1 MASKDQIIKQIK
13 FELSQLSARNSQF
26 EFEHLCRHLSRAR
39 ICSNILVSTGPVAK
53 TGDQG
58 RDFETF
64 RTYISETEFSGSVF
78 TQLISEGPLAFA
90 CSIQKDNINS
100 KIKTDVA
107 KIMDSGIPVESIFFF
122 TPHNIKVAD
131 RHDIQNWVKDQFST
145 HLEIFDGENISELLA
160 DSDVFWIAEKYL
172 SISAEF
178 YPREEEGDPWYKEVY
193 EKLGKEGL
201 RFTYTEF
208 YQIKNSGRFTIFNE
222 KFRQDLPLW
231 IDRLKEYLD
240 IDYLNFKW
248 KAIYEIAWLSLK
260 GYSNLEG
267 QEEQLK
273 EYFSRTPSLINLQDI
288 EDAVNLLQ
296 YMSFAVSQEI
306 VGISYDDIN
315 EWINQLIDRVE
326 NLINQNPNPFSQCS
340 LLMTRGFLALTSNF
354 AQAFQHGEGLDFS
367 GAYQWWKKLVDTV
380 DNAPLFHIDILS
392 KILNMFIIYF
402 DKNPNFRE
410 LIESVDQKLSERKGG
425 VIIAENCRKR
435 AEMFYRN
442 EEILKAIKEFHEAKL
457 NWFNEETIHESLI
470 SMLMLSSYYNE
481 LGLTIAGK
489 YYALATAYIALN
501 FDKPM
506 LKPLIPRALF
516 LASSSDYFQGNWLN
530 FLELVRIGFY
540 FHDTL
545 SINPWDYDF
554 HSSLYTV
561 TFHLSMALFI
571 SKLYCEDLFNVIK
584 EMVDH
589 VPILPSI
596 DHTFN
601 EALAKYGELDLNDL
615 WEMFED
621 QLLGSP
627 FNDLAEVQSHVFS
640 ALGIEWNVEW
650 QNTYDLTIIS
660 EQFISVLQ
668 ILLPE
673 LIDIDLCLLR
683 TKVSIEIS
691 LEEIE
696 KPRFEPLS
704 SNEGRKWKI
713 VYPVNY
719 IKNKIDVQKIQTDV
733 FSQVSMILYEIS
745 LLKTEVFKQ
754 TYDLEFFNT
763 ISSKIFVGNT
773 YIEVFKQFIDEDV
786 FKSLIEND
794 FKFTEFERE
803 FNLKENEELKWNNSL
818 GPEYNIEKA
827 VEYLGNRYQYST
839 LSIKYTLERCV
850 KHSDIMDTIM
860 KLRDE
865 GWLDWQILSA
875 LASITIIY
883 RLRQQGINDVQILFE
898 KLSKQM
904 FIEENEDDIAIPTS
918 EFSEENFKLSLNTG
932 LLSTVRIWDLE
943 VHQDTPDFTAIK
955 DFLDIRYKNRTD
967 DIDHEDYF
975 KQVPL

>member
-13 FELSQLSARNSQF
+13 YELSQLSARNSQF

-39 ICSNILVSTGPVAK
+39 ICSNILISTGPVAG

-64 RTYISETEFSGSVF
+64 KTYISNTEFSGSVF

-90 CSIQKDNINS
+90 CSIQKDEIES
-100 KIKTDVA
+100 KIKSDVT

-122 TPHNIKVAD
+122 TPHNVKVAD
-131 RHDIQNWVKDQFST
+131 RHDIQNWVKAQFST

-160 DSDVFWIAEKYL
+160 DSEVFWIAERFL
-172 SISAEF
+172 GISAEF
-178 YPREEEGDPWYKEVY
+178 YPREEEGDPWYRELHA
-193 EKLGKEGL
+193 KLGKEPL
-201 RFTYTEF
+201 RFTYAEF
-208 YQIKNSGRFTIFNE
+208 YQMKKSGRFTISNV
-222 KFRQDLPLW
+222 KFRQDLPFW

-240 IDYLNFKW
+240 IDYINLKW

-260 GYSNLEG
+260 GFSNLEG
-267 QEEQLK
+267 QEDQLN
-273 EYFSRTPSLINLQDI
+273 EYFSRVPSLINLQDI
-288 EDAVNLLQ
+288 EDAANLLQ
-296 YMSFAVSQEI
+296 YMSFAVRQDI
-306 VGISYDDIN
+306 VGFSYDDIN
-315 EWINQLIDRVE
+315 EWINQLINRVE
-326 NLINQNPNPFSQCS
+326 TLLNQNPNPFSQCS

-354 AQAFQHGEGLDFS
+354 VHVFQHNEGLDFS
-367 GAYQWWKKLVDTV
+367 IAYEWWKRLVDTV
-380 DNAPLFHIDILS
+380 DDAPLFHLDILA

-402 DKNPNFRE
+402 DKNPNFRK
-410 LIESVDQKLSERKGG
+410 LIESVDQKLSERKGV
-425 VIIAENCRKR
+425 VIIAENCRNR

-442 EEILKAIKEFHEAKL
+442 GEILKAIKEFHNAKL
-457 NWFNEETIHESLI
+457 KWFNEETIQESLI

-481 LGLTIAGK
+481 LGLMKAGK
-489 YYALATAYIALN
+489 YYALAAAYIALN

-506 LKPLIPRALF
+506 LKPIIPRALF
-516 LASSSDYFQGNWLN
+516 LASSSDYMQGNWLK
-530 FLELVRIGFY
+530 FLELIRIGCY

-554 HSSLYTV
+554 HSSLYTI
-561 TFHLSMALFI
+561 TFHLSMALVI
-571 SKLYCEDLFNVIK
+571 SKLYCEDLFNIIK
-584 EMVDH
+584 EMVE
-589 VPILPSI
+589 VYPIFPFI
-596 DHTFN
+596 EHTFDK
-601 EALAKYGELDLNDL
+601 ALAKYGTMDLNEL
-615 WEMFED
+615 WGMFEE
-621 QLLGSP
+621 QLLGIP
-627 FNDLAEVQSHVFS
+627 FNDHAEVQNHVFS

-650 QNTYDLTIIS
+650 QNSYDLTIIS

-696 KPRFEPLS
+696 KPRFEPLV

-713 VYPVNY
+713 VYPINY
-719 IKNKIDVQKIQTDV
+719 IKNKIDVKKIQADV
-733 FSQVSMILYEIS
+733 FSQVSIILYEIS

-754 TYDLEFFNT
+754 TYNLEFFNT
-763 ISSKIFVGNT
+763 ISSKLFVGNT
-773 YIEVFKQFIDEDV
+773 YIEVFKQFIDEDL

-794 FKFTEFERE
+794 FKITEFERE

-827 VEYLGNRYQYST
+827 VEYLGNRYQYSI
-839 LSIKYTLERCV
+839 LPIKYTLERCV
-850 KHSDIMDTIM
+850 NNSDITDTIM

-875 LASITIIY
+875 LAGITIIY

-904 FIEENEDDIAIPTS
+904 FIEENEDDIVVPAS

-932 LLSTVRIWDLE
+932 LLSTVHIWDLE
-943 VHQDTPDFTAIK
+943 VHQDTPDFSAIK

-967 DIDHEDYF
+967 DIAHEDYF
-975 KQVPL
+975 K